1 MSVAMPSVEETFFSQ
16 SHAGLGGGRSQER
29 EDVMPNGRLRV
40 EGLSETDRNFAVA
53 MHLSPLAF
61 FFMGPL
67 AFAAPLVLWL
77 IRKDQSTFNDDHGRE
92 TVNFLITYILFSI
105 LLVWTIVIP
114 ALLIVIGV
122 IGIIRGALASTRG
135 EYFRYP
141 MTIRFLS

>member
-1 MSVAMPSVEETFFSQ
+1 MRIAMPSVEETLHSQ
-16 SHAGLGGGRSQER
+16 TQTQPPPR

-40 EGLSETDRNFAVA
+40 DGLSETDRNFAVA

-61 FFMGPL
+61 FFIGPL

-77 IRKDQSTFNDDHGRE
+77 IRKDQSGFNDDHGRE

-105 LLVWTIVIP
+105 LLVWTIIVPIVLMVI
-114 ALLIVIGV
+114 AIVSM
-122 IGIIRGALASTRG
+122 IRGALASTRG

-141 MTIRFLS
+141 MTIRFLT